1 VATYPRPR
9 STRLLLIA
17 LLVTSLV
24 TITVDFRS
32 GERGPLAAIGR
43 VGISI
48 VAPLQ
53 EGVSAITRPVGNF
66 FSTLFRA
73 GSLAEENAALREQL
87 EDVTGSIPQ
96 QVALERENE
105 FLRQAFELEAREGFD
120 LMGATVTADS
130 VSNFEW
136 AVWINRGSADGVY
149 RDQPVVTGAGVV
161 GRVVKV
167 AASSAKVLLIIDPS
181 SRIAVQLASTG
192 ERGVLVGQRDA
203 DLRLDLI
210 EAGTDV
216 QPGER
221 VDTASYGSES
231 LFPPGIAVGAVS
243 GIEPDEAG
251 DTVRI
256 LVRPVVDFSR
266 LDYVFLVK
274 GEGLGPEERRPSV

>member
-1 VATYPRPR
+1 MATYPRPR
-9 STRLLLIA
+9 STRLLLIT
-17 LLVTSLV
+17 LLLTSLV

-48 VAPLQ
+48 VSPLQ

-87 EDVTGSIPQ
+87 EDFTTSIPQ

-105 FLRQAFELEAREGFD
+105 FFRQALELEAREGFD
-120 LMGATVTADS
+120 LLGATVTADS

-136 AVWINRGSADGVY
+136 AVWINRGSSDGVFM
-149 RDQPVVTGAGVV
+149 DQPVVTGAGVV
-161 GRVVKV
+161 GRVVKL
-167 AASSAKVLLIIDPS
+167 APDSAKVLLIIDPA

-192 ERGVLVGQRDA
+192 ERGVLVGQRDD
-203 DLRLDLI
+203 DLRLTLV
-210 EAGTDV
+210 EPGTEV

-221 VDTASYGSES
+221 VDTASYGAAS
-231 LFPPGIAVGAVS
+231 LFPPGISVGAVS
-243 GIEPDEAG
+243 HVEQGEAG
-251 DTVRI
+251 ESMEI

-274 GEGLGPEERRPSV
+274 ERDPVEGRSPSV

>member
-1 VATYPRPR
+1 MATYPRPR
-9 STRLLLIA
+9 STRLLLIT

-43 VGISI
+43 AGISI

-73 GSLAEENAALREQL
+73 GSLAEENAALKEQL
-87 EDVTGSIPQ
+87 EGFTTSIPQ
-96 QVALERENE
+96 SVALERENE
-105 FLRQAFELEAREGFD
+105 FFRQALDLEAREGFD

-136 AVWINRGSADGVY
+136 AVWINRGSSDGVY
-149 RDQPVVTGAGVV
+149 PDQPVVTGAGVV

-167 AASSAKVLLIIDPS
+167 APSTAKVLLIIDPS
-181 SRIAVQLASTG
+181 SRIAVALASTG
-192 ERGVLVGQRDA
+192 ERGVLVGQRDD

-210 EAGTDV
+210 EAGTEV

-221 VDTASYGSES
+221 VDTASYGAGS
-231 LFPPGIAVGAVS
+231 LFPPGISVGAVS
-243 GIEPDEAG
+243 LVESTETG
-251 DTVRI
+251 DSMLI

-266 LDYVFLVK
+266 LEYVFLVK
-274 GEGLGPEERRPSV
+274 EREPAAGDRRPSV